1 MKFITNTT
9 MSRETA
15 EEIYYQLGG
24 AYTTRKYHYNV
35 VRDLDSELKA
45 SRVETRLLGTTAIYH
60 PTSLKITDVA
70 GEKSTIESVDSWDD
84 MTAAGTVRVYR
95 VWYTSGLVR
104 VYRDYRPRFVTNF
117 INRDDV
123 SLHKVNSACVEW
135 RIDH

>member
-1 MKFITNTT
+1 MKSITKYG
-9 MSRETA
+9 MSRQTA

-24 AYTTRKYHYNV
+24 AYTTRKYHYYV
-35 VRDLDSELKA
+35 VYDLDGELKA

-60 PTSLKITDVA
+60 PEAVKILDAT

-84 MTAAGTVRVYR
+84 VTAAGVCRVYR

-123 SLHKVNSACVEW
+123 SLHKISVNCVEW
-135 RIDH
+135 RINH